1 MRRSSLVSALL
12 AVVIGSGLAIAQT
25 TASAPKSP
33 TSAPAGHDRG
43 DGMRAGMKP

>member
-25 TASAPKSP
+25 TALAPKNPSV
-33 TSAPAGHDRG
+33 PAGHDHR
-43 DGMRAGMKP
+43 DGTRAGMKP